1 MSLTTAFFCVIF
13 ALAIGDFISIKTRAF
28 IPSVFISALVFLIGY
43 WTIFPKNILE
53 QIGFIKPIIFFSM
66 LFLVIHMGTLLSIKD
81 LLRQYKTVIIALSSI
96 VGICFGVLIF
106 GSLFF
111 PMKTLIIATP
121 PLTGGLVAALL
132 MSQAAM
138 AKHLETLSVLAILVY
153 VMQGFIGYPL
163 TAFML
168 RLEGNKLLKKF
179 RAKELKTKH
188 INLHEELD
196 KKNKTLIPAMP
207 KAYQTTYIILF
218 KMSILASISV
228 FLEYL
233 SGNYVSKYII
243 GLVLGVIAAELGF
256 IERKPLDIS
265 GTFGFYITALMAF
278 IFGTLA
284 KSSPAMLANL
294 AVPFISIIILGVI
307 GLLIFALISAK
318 VLKQSLPMSC
328 AVGLNALYG
337 FPPNYIL
344 TLEAANALGK
354 NKEEVEFL
362 KEEILPK
369 MLVGGFVSVTIV
381 SVIVAG
387 IFVKFL

>member
-13 ALAIGDFISIKTRAF
+13 ALALGDFISIKTRAF

-81 LLRQYKTVIIALSSI
+81 LLRQYKTVIIALASI
-96 VGICFGVLIF
+96 FGICFGVLVF

-111 PMKTLIIATP
+111 PTKTLIIATP

-132 MSQAAM
+132 MSQAAI

-168 RLEGNKLLKKF
+168 RLEGVKLLKKF

-188 INLHEELD
+188 INIHEES
-196 KKNKTLIPAMP
+196 KKLIPAMP

-218 KMSILASISV
+218 KMAILASLSV

-233 SGNYVSKYII
+233 SANYVSKYII

-256 IERKPLDIS
+256 IERKPLEVS

-294 AVPFISIIILGVI
+294 AVPFISIIILGVV
-307 GLLIFALISAK
+307 GLLIFAIISAK

-362 KEEILPK
+362 KEEMLPK